1 MRRMNL
7 KHGIGNGIA
16 HGSVGRYAMNGNL
29 VIGML
34 NKDIILIFAVMKECT
49 HMLKALT

>member
-1 MRRMNL
+1 VVSPALPPRICVCMRRMNL

-29 VIGML
+29 VI
-34 NKDIILIFAVMKECT
+34 
-49 HMLKALT
+49 

>member
-7 KHGIGNGIA
+7 KHGIGNAIP
-16 HGSVGRYAMNGNL
+16 HGSVERYAMNGNL

-34 NKDIILIFAVMKECT
+34 NKDIILLFAIMKECT
-49 HMLKALT
+49 HMLKALS

>member
-7 KHGIGNGIA
+7 KHGIENGIA
-16 HGSVGRYAMNGNL
+16 HDSVGRYAMNGNL

-34 NKDIILIFAVMKECT
+34 NKGIILIFANMKECT
-49 HMLKALT
+49 HMLKALS

>member
-1 MRRMNL
+1 MNL

-16 HGSVGRYAMNGNL
+16 HGTVDRYDMYGNL

-34 NKDIILIFAVMKECT
+34 NKDIILLLAIMKECT
-49 HMLKALT
+49 HMLKALS

>member
-7 KHGIGNGIA
+7 KHGIGNGIT
-16 HGSVGRYAMNGNL
+16 HGRVERYAMNGNM

-34 NKDIILIFAVMKECT
+34 NKNIILIFAIMKECT
-49 HMLKALT
+49 HMLKAIS